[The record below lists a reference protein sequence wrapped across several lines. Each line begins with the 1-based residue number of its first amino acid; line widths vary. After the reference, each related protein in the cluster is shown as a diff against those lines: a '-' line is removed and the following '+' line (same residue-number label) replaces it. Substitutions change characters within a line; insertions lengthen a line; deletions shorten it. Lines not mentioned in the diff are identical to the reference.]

1 MNRLTSPPLA
11 WSDEFLLGYGPMDSC
26 HEEFVGLV
34 EALRRAGDDAVPAAF
49 DRLFAHTRV
58 HFGDEDSL
66 MRETAFPSVECHCDE
81 HAAVLRSFEGVQER
95 VVSGDFEAARS
106 LAQALA
112 DWFPGHAD
120 YLDSALAAW
129 VCKLR
134 LGGKPV
140 VLRRRGAPQPTS
152 SPI

>member
-1 MNRLTSPPLA
+1 
-11 WSDEFLLGYGPMDSC
+11 MDSC

-34 EALRRAGDDAVPAAF
+34 EVLRNAPDDLVPAAF
-49 DRLFAHTRV
+49 ERLAAHTRV
-58 HFGDEDSL
+58 HFGEEDAL
-66 MRETAFPSVECHCDE
+66 MRETGFPSVECHCDE
-81 HAAVLRSFEGVQER
+81 HAAVLRSFDGVQER
-95 VVSGDFEAARS
+95 VALGDFGSARS

-129 VCKLR
+129 VCKQR

-140 VLRRRGAPQPTS
+140 VLRRRMGEQPVTAPA
-152 SPI
+152 